1 MYMVSI
7 FFLGL
12 VFSFLGYTPPSVLNM
27 TALKIKLQGNPKE
40 FKFFLLGVSLVV
52 FLQAY
57 VSIYLTEYIRS
68 NPSFLEF
75 LQKVGIL
82 VLLSLS
88 FYFYKQNKKE
98 KKRLKVSK
106 QGKNSFFTGIFLST
120 LNMFAIPFFCG
131 IAALLA
137 TYNLMHFDSLSVLL
151 FVLGS
156 VLGTF
161 YILYLYG
168 KFAYKIEAKTGNLTK
183 NINLVLSFI
192 TASFAIVTLLK
203 FVI

>member
-1 MYMVSI
+1 MISI

-40 FKFFLLGVSLVV
+40 FKLFLLGVSIVV

-57 VSIYLTEYIRS
+57 LSIYLTEYIRS
-68 NPSFLEF
+68 SPAFLEV
-75 LQKVGIL
+75 LQKTGIIIL
-82 VLLSLS
+82 FSLS
-88 FYFYKQNKKE
+88 IYFFKQNKKE
-98 KKRLKVSK
+98 QQLKSK
-106 QGKNSFFTGIFLST
+106 TSKKNSFFTGIFLST
-120 LNMFAIPFFCG
+120 LNMFAIPFFSG

-137 TYNLMHFDSLSVLL
+137 TYNLLHFDTFSVLL

-168 KFAYKIEAKTGNLTK
+168 KFANKIEEKTGNLTK

-192 TASFAIVTLLK
+192 TAGFALISLLK